1 MKDEYAAAKILFRVL
16 DSEGGAD
23 VETLWAHGLGNDH
36 YCLDNSPF
44 YAYSVSLEDI
54 VYAPYDE
61 DEGCATF
68 QRVVTKSGN
77 RTVRIIFDPPVEAG
91 NESDLV
97 LQALVELGCSYE
109 GSSPSYIAV
118 NIPPTVELQTVR
130 EYLIEKEARWE
141 HADPS
146 YDELFPD

>member
-68 QRVVTKSGN
+68 QRVVTKS
-77 RTVRIIFDPPVEAG
+77 EAG